1 MNTTINNK
9 LKLLLGINVLV
20 FKIVMVLALSG
31 FFSNELRS
39 ANTHPIE
46 VDSLTCLEI
55 EGRMLCPDKGPKP
68 DYIVE
73 LINKDGSI
81 DTVVL
86 KNKNKFKFSLNRNS
100 NYGIRISR
108 SGYVSKLI
116 SVNTEINA
124 ESEGIHR
131 LMFETSLLKQEA
143 LVHLNKEAADLPI
156 AIIHF
161 DSENDCFM
169 YNKKYTAAIK
179 KEMRRT
185 GAVSKTTAYITTE
198 SKTRAKTYTE

>member
-9 LKLLLGINVLV
+9 FKLILGINVLV

-39 ANTHPIE
+39 ANNQTIDN
-46 VDSLTCLEI
+46 DSLTCLEI
-55 EGRMLCPDKGPKP
+55 EGRMLCTDKGAKSE
-68 DYIVE
+68 YIVE
-73 LINKDGSI
+73 LIKKDGSI
-81 DTVVL
+81 DTLVL
-86 KNKNKFKFSLNRNS
+86 KNRNKFKFSLNRNS

-116 SVNTEINA
+116 SVNTEISA
-124 ESEGIHR
+124 DSEGIHR

-143 LVHLNKEAADLPI
+143 LVRLNKVATDLPV

-161 DSENDCFM
+161 DSEKDCFM

-179 KEMRRT
+179 REMRRT
-185 GAVSKTTAYITTE
+185 GSVNKTTASITTE
-198 SKTRAKTYTE
+198 SEAPAKPFAE